1 MVRKLKFHEKKLL
14 KKVDF
19 ISWKSD
25 NNLREVKILRKYHI
39 QKREDYTKYNK
50 VCGMVRSL
58 ANKIKHLDAKD
69 PFRAEATEQLL
80 EKLYSLGLIT
90 TKKNLSLCE
99 KLSSSAFCRRRLPVV
114 MVRLRMAQAVKDA
127 VKYIEQG
134 HVRVGPE
141 VITDPAFLVTKNMED
156 FVTWTDTSKIRKH
169 IMEYND
175 LRDDYDFSWK
185 QTTLF
190 NLVKTENMPF
200 DEMFGIQFV
209 STWTLYAL
217 TTVYCSLYI
226 FNGADRREFV

>member
-50 VCGMVRSL
+50 ICGLVTSL
-58 ANKIKHLDAKD
+58 ASKIKQLDPKD

-90 TKKNLSLCE
+90 SKKNLSLCE
-99 KLSSSAFCRRRLPVV
+99 KLSTSALCRRRLGVV
-114 MVRLRMAQAVKDA
+114 MVRLRMAQAIRDA
-127 VKYIEQG
+127 IKYIEQG

-141 VITDPAFLVTKNMED
+141 VIMDPAFLVTRNMED

-169 IMEYND
+169 VMEYSD
-175 LRDDYDFSWK
+175 LRDDFDFS
-185 QTTLF
+185 
-190 NLVKTENMPF
+190 
-200 DEMFGIQFV
+200 
-209 STWTLYAL
+209 
-217 TTVYCSLYI
+217 
-226 FNGADRREFV
+226 